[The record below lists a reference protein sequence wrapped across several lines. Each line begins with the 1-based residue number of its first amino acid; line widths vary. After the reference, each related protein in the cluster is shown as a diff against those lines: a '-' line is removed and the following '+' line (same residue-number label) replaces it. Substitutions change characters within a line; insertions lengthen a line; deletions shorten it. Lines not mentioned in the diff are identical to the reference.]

1 MQSPDEPRL
10 QPRRRARR
18 LGCLPCPVLLQARRI
33 FAEHFFRLNA
43 QLHFTAR
50 LRQRCSF
57 PCGVLCDA
65 TVRVDTRKNYR
76 LLGVFTLCY
85 GYILAV
91 LSVYQYSKGSI
102 IVAVAVAITFVL
114 AFLLMLFAFQTKR
127 DFLRGNK
134 PFWPVEFLQ
143 GSVFCSFQQLRHGCS
158 FSRSVVCSLKKYT
171 TGTWFGAG
179 RSSWPWCSLCGSTT
193 QRSFQVTFNLIC

>member
-1 MQSPDEPRL
+1 M
-10 QPRRRARR
+10 
-18 LGCLPCPVLLQARRI
+18 
-33 FAEHFFRLNA
+33 
-43 QLHFTAR
+43 
-50 LRQRCSF
+50 
-57 PCGVLCDA
+57 LCDA

-143 GSVFCSFQQLRHGCS
+143 GSVFCRISTATARVLILAECGVLSEKIHDRYMVWCWTLIMAVVFFVWVDNAAF
-158 FSRSVVCSLKKYT
+158 FSGYL
-171 TGTWFGAG
+171 
-179 RSSWPWCSLCGSTT
+179 
-193 QRSFQVTFNLIC
+193 